1 LPRPRD
7 KTLQIPEKRAKGA
20 GMTQS
25 HDPLML
31 AKAETLVEALP
42 YLQRYAGRT
51 FVVKYGGH
59 AMGDPELARDFAEDV
74 VLLKAV
80 GINPVVVHGG
90 GPQIGAMLKK
100 LGVESKFIDG
110 LRVTDKAT
118 AEVAEMVLSGA
129 INKELVGWISGA
141 GGKALGISGKDGGL
155 VTATKVSR
163 TTKDPESNIEQA
175 IDLGFVGEPTVVD
188 VTLIET
194 ASAAG
199 MIPVIAPI
207 APGADGETYN
217 INADT
222 MAGAIAAALGAAR
235 LFLLTDVAGV
245 LDKQGNLLT
254 DLTPAD
260 IHQLQDDGT
269 ISGGMIP
276 KLETCI
282 HAVEAGCE
290 AAVVLDGRVPHAM
303 LIEVFTARGAGTLIR
318 R

>member
-1 LPRPRD
+1 MMSQAP
-7 KTLQIPEKRAKGA
+7 
-20 GMTQS
+20 
-25 HDPLML
+25 DPAML
-31 AKAETLVEALP
+31 AKAETLTEALP

-59 AMGDPELARDFAEDV
+59 AMGDPDAARDFAQDV

-110 LRVTDKAT
+110 LRVTDRAT
-118 AEVAEMVLSGA
+118 AQVAEMVLSGS
-129 INKELVGWISGA
+129 INKELVGWIAQA
-141 GGKALGISGKDGGL
+141 GGKALGISGKDAGL
-155 VTATKVSR
+155 VTARKVER
-163 TTKDPESNIEQA
+163 TVKDPGSAIEQA
-175 IDLGFVGEPTVVD
+175 VDLGFVGEPAMVD
-188 VTLIET
+188 TTILET
-194 ASAAG
+194 TCAAG
-199 MIPVIAPI
+199 MIPVVAPI
-207 APGADGETYN
+207 GAGEDGETYN

-245 LDKQGNLLT
+245 LDRNGALLT

-260 IHQLQDDGT
+260 IAALQDDGT

-276 KLETCI
+276 KLETCV

-303 LIEVFTARGAGTLIR
+303 LLEIFTSRGAGTLIR
-318 R
+318 A

>member
-1 LPRPRD
+1 MSD
-7 KTLQIPEKRAKGA
+7 A
-20 GMTQS
+20 
-25 HDPLML
+25 HDPMML

-59 AMGDPELARDFAEDV
+59 AMGDPELAHDFAEDV
-74 VLLKAV
+74 VLLKAI

-90 GPQIGAMLKK
+90 GPQIGNMLKK
-100 LGVESKFIDG
+100 LGVESRFVDG

-118 AEVAEMVLSGA
+118 AEVAEMVLCGA
-129 INKELVGWISGA
+129 INKQIVGWIAGA
-141 GGKALGISGKDGGL
+141 GGKAIGISGKDGGL
-155 VTATKVSR
+155 VTASKVER
-163 TTKDPESNIEQA
+163 TTRDPDSQIEQVV
-175 IDLGFVGEPTVVD
+175 DLGFVGEPGLVD
-188 VTLIET
+188 TSVIET
-194 ASAAG
+194 ICAAG

-207 APGADGETYN
+207 AAGKDGETYN

-235 LFLLTDVAGV
+235 LFLLTDVTGV
-245 LDKQGNLLT
+245 LDKDKNLLT
-254 DLTPAD
+254 DLKPAD
-260 IHQLQDDGT
+260 IDRLQQDGT

-303 LIEVFTARGAGTLIR
+303 LLEIFTSKGAGTLIR
-318 R
+318 AG

>member
-1 LPRPRD
+1 
-7 KTLQIPEKRAKGA
+7 
-20 GMTQS
+20 MTADTQA
-25 HDPLML
+25 ML
-31 AKAETLVEALP
+31 AKAEVLIEALP

-59 AMGDPELARDFAEDV
+59 AMGNPAAARDFAEDV

-100 LGVESKFIDG
+100 LGVESTFVDG

-118 AEVAEMVLSGA
+118 AEIAEMVLSGA
-129 INKELVGWISGA
+129 INKELVGWIAQA
-141 GGKALGISGKDGGL
+141 GGKALGVSGKDGGM
-155 VTATKVSR
+155 VTATKVTR
-163 TTKDPESNIEQA
+163 TWLDPDSHIEQV
-175 IDLGFVGEPTVVD
+175 IDLGFVGEPSVVD
-188 VTLIET
+188 TTLIDT
-194 ASAAG
+194 AVAAG

-207 APGADGETYN
+207 GSGVDGHTYN

-222 MAGAIAAALGAAR
+222 MAGALAAALGAAR
-235 LFLLTDVAGV
+235 LLLLTDVAGV
-245 LDKQGNLLT
+245 LGADGELLT

-260 IHQLQDDGT
+260 IARLKAEGT
-269 ISGGMIP
+269 ITGGMIP
-276 KLETCI
+276 KLETCV

-303 LIEVFTARGAGTLIR
+303 LLEFFTARGAGTLIR
-318 R
+318 AA

>member
-1 LPRPRD
+1 MANP
-7 KTLQIPEKRAKGA
+7 
-20 GMTQS
+20 
-25 HDPLML
+25 HDPAML
-31 AKAETLVEALP
+31 AKAEILIEALP
-42 YLQRYAGRT
+42 YLRRYEGRT

-59 AMGDPELARDFAEDV
+59 AMGDPELAHDFAQDV

-100 LGVESKFIDG
+100 LGVESRFVDG

-129 INKELVGWISGA
+129 INKEIVRWIAGA
-141 GGKALGISGKDGGL
+141 GGKAVGISGKDGGL
-155 VTATKVSR
+155 VTSRKVTR
-163 TTKDPESNIEQA
+163 TTRDPDSQIEQVV
-175 IDLGFVGEPTVVD
+175 DLGFVGEPASVD
-188 VTLIET
+188 TRLIET
-194 ASAAG
+194 ICAAD

-207 APGADGETYN
+207 AVGEDGETYN

-222 MAGAIAAALGAAR
+222 MAGAIASALGAAR
-235 LFLLTDVAGV
+235 LFLLTDVTGV
-245 LDKQGNLLT
+245 LDKGGNLLT
-254 DLTPAD
+254 DLTPKSIAV
-260 IHQLQDDGT
+260 LQQDGT

-276 KLETCI
+276 KLETCV

-303 LIEVFTARGAGTLIR
+303 LLEFFTSKGAGTLIKAD
-318 R
+318 